1 MMTLVADSAFGIKR
15 LWLGRQKVRRARL
28 YCVGTAK
35 SGTHSIC
42 SMFSSNVA
50 AAHEPQASQ
59 LIEKYFDRRE
69 GRIGE
74 EEFHGWLRER
84 ERESALEVDSS
95 WFNVLILDFL
105 AREFPDARFVL
116 TIRDC
121 YSWLN
126 SEFKRVLHT
135 PSQEPARIKM
145 RKFLYERA
153 GGFHLPEEQI
163 LKESGLHTLDGYL
176 ARWTAHNE
184 KVPATIPKERLLI
197 VRTHEIGQRAF
208 EIADFA
214 GLPRHTVRLK
224 HTHDYQNPVSRNM
237 IRELDR
243 NFLEGKVEQH
253 CRPLMARF
261 FPEIKTLDDAKL

>member
-1 MMTLVADSAFGIKR
+1 MMTLVADSAFGLKR
-15 LWLGRQKVRRARL
+15 LWLGRQRVRRTRL

-35 SGTHSIC
+35 SGTHSVS
-42 SMFSSNVA
+42 SMFSGNVA
-50 AAHEPQASQ
+50 AAHEPQACA
-59 LIEKYFDRRE
+59 LIEKYFDWHE

-74 EEFHGWLRER
+74 EKFQKWLRER

-95 WFNVLILDFL
+95 WFNILILDFL

-145 RKFLYERA
+145 RRFLYECA
-153 GGFHLPEEQI
+153 GAVHLPEEQV
-163 LKESGLHTLDGYL
+163 LKGCGLHTLDGYL
-176 ARWTAHNE
+176 ARWTTHNE
-184 KVPATIPKERLLI
+184 KVLTTISEERLLI
-197 VRTHEIGQRAF
+197 VRTREIRQRAF

-214 GLPRHTVRLK
+214 GLPRHSVRLK
-224 HTHDYQNPVSRNM
+224 HTHDYRNPVQRN
-237 IRELDR
+237 IICELDR
-243 NFLEGKVEQH
+243 DFLERKVEEH
-253 CRPLMARF
+253 CRPLMMRF
-261 FPEIKTLDDAKL
+261 FPGIKTFDDATI